1 MFPTWSR
8 VPDARMWNRRRIA
21 SVVSVL
27 LVTPLLTSCGSKV
40 EPTSISTQQPV
51 TVTVTTTSTVT
62 ETVTV
67 SPTEAVAEPLVEP
80 TPDGDPTTATTKPVT
95 PEPGQLKLADFFSP
109 EGWEENRYDVADK
122 KQVLGIRTDLGPGCG
137 SNNDGSQELELRLG
151 ASYSTLKFVVGQTRD
166 SISSQRVMTV
176 RVFADNDQVE
186 IKKVAFNKVQ
196 PFTVDVARASAV
208 RIRFTLDM
216 RGDECRDPVIKPVL
230 FGAVLE

>member
-122 KQVLGIRTDLGPGCG
+122 KQVLGIRTDLGSSCG
-137 SNNDGSQELELRLG
+137 SDEGSRELELRLG
-151 ASYSTLKFVVGQTRD
+151 ASYSTLKFSVGQAKD
-166 SISSQRVMTV
+166 SGSSQRVMTV

-196 PFTVDVARASAV
+196 PFTTDVGRSSAV
-208 RIRFTLDM
+208 RIRFTLDGG
-216 RGDECRDPVIKPVL
+216 RFECNDVVIKPVL